1 MLSDAHFDALSATQ
15 GLEASAANLTKIGER
30 FGSDVAAWAFSQW
43 EYREKGQSKFA
54 KAMEMLFSREALEQA
69 SHERLA
75 AYHASLFEAGELVAD
90 LTTGIGGDL
99 IALAARGPALGC
111 ELSVERAAY
120 ARHNLKVHRLAAE
133 IQVGNSLEFNHPV
146 SAAFA
151 DPSRRIQGQRT
162 LQLRSFS
169 PDPVVLAARFRSM
182 RRAAMKL
189 SPMLSDDDLGQFDTQ
204 IQFVE
209 FAGECRE
216 ALIVFGAK
224 PQIQAVQLDS
234 GEKLEPMMPVM
245 QVDEPLE
252 FLAEASPAAIRAH
265 CLGQFG
271 LASLGDS
278 NGYLTGKAIEPNPWL
293 SIFQVHWVGRP
304 DQVAKELRR
313 LDSSTPEVKQRGAG
327 LDLIK
332 LRKQWRGEGDRRF
345 VVLLYTVGK
354 SIRAVIGERR
364 P

>member
-1 MLSDAHFDALSATQ
+1 VLSDAHFAALSATK
-15 GLEASAANLTKIGER
+15 GLDASAANLTRLAER
-30 FGSDVAAWAFSQW
+30 FGSDLAAWAFSQW
-43 EYREKGQSKFA
+43 EHREKGQSKFA

-75 AYHASLFEAGELVAD
+75 AYHASLFEQGELVAD

-99 IALAARGPALGC
+99 IALAGRGPARGY
-111 ELSVERAAY
+111 ELDNERAAY
-120 ARHNLKVHRLAAE
+120 ATHNLEVHGLAAE
-133 IQVGNSLEFNHPV
+133 IQIGNSLEFNHSV
-146 SAAFA
+146 NAAFA
-151 DPSRRIQGQRT
+151 DPSRRVRGQRT

-169 PDPVVLAARFRSM
+169 PDPVVLAAHFRSM
-182 RRAAMKL
+182 RRAVMKL
-189 SPMLSDDDLGQFDTQ
+189 SPMLSDDDLEQFGTQ

-216 ALIVFGAK
+216 ALLVFGAK

-245 QVDEPLE
+245 QVDEPCGL
-252 FLAEASPAAIRAH
+252 LAEASPAAIRAH
-265 CLGQFG
+265 CLGRFG

-278 NGYLTGKAIEPNPWL
+278 NGYLTGEAVEPSPWL
-293 SIFQVHWVGRP
+293 SIFHVHWVGRP

-313 LDSSTPEVKQRGAG
+313 LGSSTPEVKQRGAG

-332 LRKQWRGEGDRRF
+332 LRRQWRGEGDRRF

-354 SIRAVIGERR
+354 SIRAVIGE
-364 P
+364 PEP